1 MATAGQIQYR
11 IGQAK
16 KKLAKLS
23 KEILTTKAKMKKLE
37 MGLKKAKKVAPK
49 SRPRRKVAKKAA
61 ARKKK

>member
-11 IGQAK
+11 IGQTK

-23 KEILTTKAKMKKLE
+23 KEILATKNKMKKLE
-37 MGLKKAKKVAPK
+37 MALKKAKVAPK
-49 SRPRRKVAKKAA
+49 PRPRRKVARKAA

>member
-23 KEILTTKAKMKKLE
+23 KETLATKNKMKKLE
-37 MGLKKAKKVAPK
+37 MALKKAKVAPK
-49 SRPRRKVAKKAA
+49 AKPRRRAAKKAA
-61 ARKKK
+61 PRRKK